1 MELLFGILVFIF
13 VILLPAIAIFS
24 FTSTVTRGV
33 YHWAESQTEQSIEVL
48 RSSNRKSVK
57 AIKPIQKKEVVE
69 EYLGYPEYFE
79 DSDEFKQILDNY
91 NFDVRSF
98 LKKR

>member
-1 MELLFGILVFIF
+1 MEILLGFFVFVF

-33 YHWAESQTEQSIEVL
+33 YHWAEAQ
-48 RSSNRKSVK
+48 
-57 AIKPIQKKEVVE
+57 VE
-69 EYLGYPEYFE
+69 EEPVVHKKKKKKRQKTPQSQQLETVESYLGYSERFE
-79 DSDEFKQILDNY
+79 DSEEFKQILDNY
-91 NFDVRSF
+91 NFDVRSY

>member
-1 MELLFGILVFIF
+1 METIFGLFVFIF

-33 YHWAESQTEQSIEVL
+33 YHWAESQSVSTVKPQKKKKSKK
-48 RSSNRKSVK
+48 SNRVH
-57 AIKPIQKKEVVE
+57 KKEVVE
-69 EYLGYPEYFE
+69 EYLGYPEQFE
-79 DSDEFKQILDNY
+79 DSEEFKQILDNY
-91 NFDVRSF
+91 NFDVQSF

>member
-1 MELLFGILVFIF
+1 MAEILSVLVFLF
-13 VILLPAIAIFS
+13 VIVLPAIAIFS

-33 YHWAESQTEQSIEVL
+33 YHWAESQTEPSPPPKTK
-48 RSSNRKSVK
+48 RAAK
-57 AIKPIQKKEVVE
+57 QKKINKQEQLETVE
-69 EYLGYPEYFE
+69 QYLGFSERFE

-91 NFDVRSF
+91 NFDVRSY

>member
-1 MELLFGILVFIF
+1 MAEILSVLVFLF
-13 VILLPAIAIFS
+13 VIVLPAIAIFS

-33 YHWAESQTEQSIEVL
+33 YHWAESQTE
-48 RSSNRKSVK
+48 SSPPPKQPKRTAK
-57 AIKPIQKKEVVE
+57 QKKVNKQEQLETVE
-69 EYLGYPEYFE
+69 QYLGFSERFE

-91 NFDVRSF
+91 NFDVRSY